1 MKKLIF
7 ILSISFFWSCTGNK
21 KSGQEP
27 FDTDKWINGTQAQRG
42 AMYDFLID
50 SIGLI
55 DKQEE
60 EILVLLGSPDENIPV
75 EDIDDY
81 QRIFKYYVDKG
92 DMYVYDLMLF
102 SDKDNTV
109 VATLLDD

>member
-7 ILSISFFWSCTGNK
+7 ILSISSLWTCSGNK
-21 KSGQEP
+21 NSGQEP

-55 DKQEE
+55 DKQ
-60 EILVLLGSPDENIPV
+60 
-75 EDIDDY
+75 
-81 QRIFKYYVDKG
+81 
-92 DMYVYDLMLF
+92 
-102 SDKDNTV
+102 
-109 VATLLDD
+109 